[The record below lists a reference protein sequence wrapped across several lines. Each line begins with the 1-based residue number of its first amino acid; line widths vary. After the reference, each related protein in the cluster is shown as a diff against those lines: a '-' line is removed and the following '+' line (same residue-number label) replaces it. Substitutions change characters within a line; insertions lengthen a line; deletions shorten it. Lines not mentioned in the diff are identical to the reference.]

1 MSKIKTKQLFNEVSN
16 HIKTKLELEIFD
28 SYSDWGNKSTVV
40 RKNPEFKGKENQL
53 TTEIKYFS
61 ICEFSIHKKSK
72 LEFFI
77 IWDYRENQPFDK
89 SKNLV
94 YPNFK
99 FDFFGRYEFTNRE
112 SFYNHINSDFG
123 LTIFDRMRFENKLK
137 KI

>member
-61 ICEFSIHKKSK
+61 ICEFSVHKKSK
-72 LEFFI
+72 LDFLAI
-77 IWDYRENQPFDK
+77 THLR
-89 SKNLV
+89 NLL
-94 YPNFK
+94 
-99 FDFFGRYEFTNRE
+99 
-112 SFYNHINSDFG
+112 H
-123 LTIFDRMRFENKLK
+123 
-137 KI
+137 

>member
-61 ICEFSIHKKSK
+61 ICEFSVHKKSK
-72 LEFFI
+72 LEFFV

-89 SKNLV
+89 SIYCVNS
-94 YPNFK
+94 
-99 FDFFGRYEFTNRE
+99 DFGFGRYEFTNRE

-123 LTIFDRMRFENKLK
+123 LTIFDRMRFENKTE
-137 KI
+137 II

>member
-40 RKNPEFKGKENQL
+40 RINPEFMGKENHL
-53 TTEIKYFS
+53 NTDNKYFS
-61 ICEFSIHKKSK
+61 VCEFSVHKKSK
-72 LEFFI
+72 LEFFV

-89 SKNLV
+89 SIYCV
-94 YPNFK
+94 YSNFG
-99 FDFFGRYEFTNRE
+99 FGRYEFANRE

-123 LTIFDRMRFENKLK
+123 FTIFDRMRFENKTE
-137 KI
+137 II